1 MFCHTR
7 YSPCCV
13 TWCILVGILQ
23 WGHQTQIHNTGGSDI
38 SSVSQQAQQ
47 QPLHWSA
54 SVDSAHSHTI
64 DPAHHVIDSASSPQS
79 HILQTQWTGSS
90 HSPTSKPVNF
100 DSAPATICD
109 PVSTSVRHCT
119 YMYRVIVGQGSCIG

>member
-1 MFCHTR
+1 M
-7 YSPCCV
+7 YCV
-13 TWCILVGILQ
+13 TWRIHVGILQ

-47 QPLHWSA
+47 QQLHWSA
-54 SVDSAHSHTI
+54 SVDSTHSHTI

-100 DSAPATICD
+100 DSAPATKCD

-119 YMYRVIVGQGSCIG
+119 YMYHIIVVQGSFTG